1 MSGPAT
7 PTQFH
12 FFLLFQLVLYSTLDC
27 CAPSFR
33 KMRLRFWWTPA
44 WGHGFTP
51 SSVPRRILPEG
62 NCAAQLFWNTIG
74 LRRNPE
80 SIRGLKRVCATDWS
94 MIVWPRWMSPLSPHT
109 TSRRVE
115 NSGHFGFLRHRF
127 RIENRQSALCWIQYK
142 RAPQTFPHGFM
153 LRLRPFLSLVSVRR
167 RSHPIS

>member
-1 MSGPAT
+1 LSISGPAA

-12 FFLLFQLVLYSTLDC
+12 FCSLFQLVLYSTLDC

-33 KMRLRFWWTPA
+33 KMHPRFSWTPA
-44 WGHGFTP
+44 SGHGFRP
-51 SSVPRRILPEG
+51 SSVPRQILPEG

-74 LRRNPE
+74 LRRKTVF
-80 SIRGLKRVCATDWS
+80 LKKVCATDWS
-94 MIVWPRWMSPLSPHT
+94 TTVWPRWMSPLSPYT

-127 RIENRQSALCWIQYK
+127 RIENWQSALCWIQYK

-153 LRLRPFLSLVSVRR
+153 LRSRPFLCLVSVKR
-167 RSHPIS
+167 RSHPTS